1 MAQPRKKPVV
11 NEVDIDKVM
20 DQVYQ
25 IKSQIETLRDT
36 NHKQQLE
43 LWGQLKDLRRK
54 EQQYSQILE
63 QADITIATR
72 WTLES

>member
-1 MAQPRKKPVV
+1 MAQPRKKPTV
-11 NEVDIDKVM
+11 EVDIDKVM

-63 QADITIATR
+63 QADLTIATR
-72 WTLES
+72 WTLDS

>member
-11 NEVDIDKVM
+11 EVDIDKVM

-54 EQQYSQILE
+54 ELQYSQILE

-72 WTLES
+72 WTLDS